1 MGTRCPLIFLPGAG
15 GGAPDLSVLRLAPD
29 DELEFQTVGYPGWRR
44 YISEDFSALALLT
57 ELTDEVVRRVPAGP
71 IVLLGMSLGGH
82 FCYAI
87 ALELLARGREVAGV
101 CLIDSFMVHS
111 AGPRKGW
118 IRRAVEDAL
127 DPLRKGQGGEF
138 LRHLLSKV
146 YRAFVRLAGARLAGV
161 LRRRSSAVTDP
172 LLQSEISM
180 RLLLR
185 ETAPWIASLD
195 RDPRPLAVPMALL
208 RTTLTAGDDAAW
220 QRRCPAIRILE
231 VRGGHHTL
239 FAPEHVAG
247 LRDAFNTARRDWCC
261 NY

>member
-1 MGTRCPLIFLPGAG
+1 MGTRCPVIFMTGAG
-15 GGAPDLSVLRLAPD
+15 GAAPDLSVLRSGPE

-44 YISEDFSALALLT
+44 YIAEDFSAPALLT

-71 IVLLGMSLGGH
+71 IAFLGLSLGGH
-82 FCYAI
+82 FSYAI

-118 IRRAVEDAL
+118 IGRAVEDAL
-127 DPLRKGQGGEF
+127 VPLRRGQGGEF
-138 LRHLLSKV
+138 LRYLLSKV
-146 YRAFVRLAGARLAGV
+146 YRAFLRLAGDRLAGL
-161 LRRRSSAVTDP
+161 LRRRPSAVTDP
-172 LLQSEISM
+172 LLQFEISM

-195 RDPRPLAVPMALL
+195 QDPRPLDVPVALL
-208 RTTLTAGDDAAW
+208 RTPLTAGDDAAW

-231 VRGGHHTL
+231 VRGGHLTL
-239 FAPEHVAG
+239 FEPEHVAG
-247 LRDAFNTARRDWCC
+247 LRDGFYTARRDWRC
-261 NY
+261 N

>member
-1 MGTRCPLIFLPGAG
+1 MGTRCPVIFLPGASG
-15 GGAPDLSVLRLAPD
+15 AAPDLSVLLLAPD
-29 DELEFQTVGYPGWRR
+29 DALEFQTVGYPGWRR
-44 YISEDFSALALLT
+44 YIAEDFSALVLLT
-57 ELTDEVVRRVPAGP
+57 ELTNEVVRRVPAGP

-111 AGPRKGW
+111 AGPGKGW
-118 IRRAVEDAL
+118 IGRAIEDAL
-127 DPLRKGQGGEF
+127 DLLRRGEIREF
-138 LRHLLSKV
+138 LRHLRSKV
-146 YRAFVRLAGARLAGV
+146 YRAYLRLAGARLAAV
-161 LRRRSSAVTDP
+161 LRRRSRAVTDP
-172 LLQSEISM
+172 VLESEISM

-195 RDPRPLAVPMALL
+195 RDPRQLFVPVTLL
-208 RTTLTAGDDAAW
+208 RTAETATDDAAW
-220 QRRCPAIRILE
+220 QRRCPAIQILE
-231 VRGGHHTL
+231 VRGGHLTL

-247 LRDAFNTARRDWCC
+247 LRDAFNTARKHWCC